1 MLWNIEKN
9 KVQTTVDCQVC
20 KYFDK
25 KLKKCN
31 GLGKN
36 CFVYDKKTG
45 TVIDPVTKLAI
56 KKLRNKE

>member
-1 MLWNIEKN
+1 MLWNKEKN

-31 GLGKN
+31 GIGKI

-56 KKLRNKE
+56 RKIGE